1 MRINAQQ
8 PRDILAQLISFD
20 TVSRHSNLAMIDHIA
35 NYLTDLGVE
44 TDIIYD
50 INREKANL
58 FATLGGPAD
67 VPGIV
72 LSGHTDVVPVD
83 GQDWSSD
90 PFTMTERDGK
100 LFGRG
105 TCDMK
110 GFIATCLALA
120 PEITKAKLR
129 EPIHFAFSYDE
140 EVGCRGVGAMIDKIS
155 QRSPLPRICIIGE
168 PTDMRVVNAHKG
180 ICAYRT
186 TILGREAHSSKT
198 DFGESAIF
206 AAARLVEHLRQTANG
221 LRDSADQSSPLAPP
235 YTTVSIGTLNG
246 GSAINIVPNHCSFDW
261 EYRPLPGEDMD
272 SVLNSLNSFSQKVVL
287 PEMKANF
294 PEAEIHTELI
304 ARAPALREEYDSPA
318 EELVKALT
326 GQNDTYVAAY
336 ATEAGLFQD
345 AGMSTV
351 VCGPG
356 SIDQAH
362 RPDEYVE
369 ISQMNESE
377 AFLRKLVA
385 ALSD

>member
-35 NYLTDLGVE
+35 NYLTDLCVE

-186 TILGREAHSSKT
+186 TILPRGS
-198 DFGESAIF
+198 FQQN
-206 AAARLVEHLRQTANG
+206 RL
-221 LRDSADQSSPLAPP
+221 
-235 YTTVSIGTLNG
+235 
-246 GSAINIVPNHCSFDW
+246 W
-261 EYRPLPGEDMD
+261 
-272 SVLNSLNSFSQKVVL
+272 
-287 PEMKANF
+287 
-294 PEAEIHTELI
+294 
-304 ARAPALREEYDSPA
+304 
-318 EELVKALT
+318 
-326 GQNDTYVAAY
+326 
-336 ATEAGLFQD
+336 
-345 AGMSTV
+345 
-351 VCGPG
+351 
-356 SIDQAH
+356 
-362 RPDEYVE
+362 
-369 ISQMNESE
+369 
-377 AFLRKLVA
+377 
-385 ALSD
+385 

>member
-1 MRINAQQ
+1 M
-8 PRDILAQLISFD
+8 
-20 TVSRHSNLAMIDHIA
+20 
-35 NYLTDLGVE
+35 
-44 TDIIYD
+44 
-50 INREKANL
+50 
-58 FATLGGPAD
+58 
-67 VPGIV
+67 
-72 LSGHTDVVPVD
+72 
-83 GQDWSSD
+83 
-90 PFTMTERDGK
+90 
-100 LFGRG
+100 
-105 TCDMK
+105 
-110 GFIATCLALA
+110 
-120 PEITKAKLR
+120 
-129 EPIHFAFSYDE
+129 
-140 EVGCRGVGAMIDKIS
+140 
-155 QRSPLPRICIIGE
+155 
-168 PTDMRVVNAHKG
+168 
-180 ICAYRT
+180 
-186 TILGREAHSSKT
+186 
-198 DFGESAIF
+198 
-206 AAARLVEHLRQTANG
+206 EHLRQTANG
-221 LRDSADQSSPLAPP
+221 LRDNADQSSPFAPP